1 VLPRDAREASDVFFK
16 RNQGDVLLNYEHEVL
31 LAKLRGEGSSFFVVP
46 QTNISIDNP
55 VAVVDKNV
63 DKHRNRQVAEA
74 FVKFLYTPQA
84 QREFAK
90 VGFRPVNSSVAKQVS
105 KKFPK
110 VTKLFKVQ
118 DFGGWGG
125 VQNKFFA
132 DGAIFDQ
139 IQARAR

>member
-16 RNQGDVLLNYEHEVL
+16 RNQGDVLLNYENEVL

-46 QTNISIDNP
+46 QANISIDNP

-63 DKHRNRQVAEA
+63 DKHGNRQVAEA

-90 VGFRPVNSSVAKQVS
+90 VGFRPVNATVGKEVS

-110 VTKLFKVQ
+110 VPKLSTDQ
-118 DFGGWGG
+118 SFGGWDTI
-125 VQNKFFA
+125 QKKFFD
-132 DGAIFDQ
+132 DGAMFDQ
-139 IQARAR
+139 IQARGR